1 MASPGCTPARPTAAL
16 ALLPG
21 PCVSLCRQV
30 LWVPTGGWLP
40 HISTLH
46 RCCSAAGTP
55 LRAGG
60 SSDLGWPGAQGLGA
74 LTPRRPRES
83 PGSRGSQPGSSF
95 SRHFSHHDL
104 PGAAS
109 RTGAT
114 WCREMDRQVGGALL
128 TLCPS
133 PHHMRWPR
141 DLKNPHDLALS
152 RKSWVGLFP

>member
-95 SRHFSHHDL
+95 SLVTFLTMICPEPPAARGPRGAGRWTGRWGEPCSHSVHPRTTCDG
-104 PGAAS
+104 PG
-109 RTGAT
+109 T
-114 WCREMDRQVGGALL
+114 
-128 TLCPS
+128 
-133 PHHMRWPR
+133 
-141 DLKNPHDLALS
+141 
-152 RKSWVGLFP
+152 